1 MRFGVVVFGGEVTGD
16 NVVGFAGWKS
26 EIELG

>member
-1 MRFGVVVFGGEVTGD
+1 MKFGVVVFGGEVTGD

-26 EIELG
+26 ESVLD